1 MSNLCVICARGGSQ
15 GIKNKALVKIKGK
28 PLISYTIKQ
37 AIKSRIFSEVTVSTD
52 SIKIQK
58 VQILWSKKLVLRPKN
73 ISSKNSS
80 KLLAIRHAFL
90 ESEKFFKK
98 NLTYVSI

>member
-37 AIKSRIFSEVTVSTD
+37 AIKSRIFSEVIVSTD

-58 VQILWSKKLVLRPKN
+58 VANFMEQK
-73 ISSKNSS
+73 
-80 KLLAIRHAFL
+80 AGF
-90 ESEKFFKK
+90 
-98 NLTYVSI
+98 